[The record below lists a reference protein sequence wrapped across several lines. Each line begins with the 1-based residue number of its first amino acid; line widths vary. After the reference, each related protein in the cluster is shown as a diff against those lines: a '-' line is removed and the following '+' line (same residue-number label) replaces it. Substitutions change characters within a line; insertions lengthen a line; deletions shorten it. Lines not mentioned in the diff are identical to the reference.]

1 MTLKESDHPIVQ
13 RYLAVLL
20 DLCDN
25 DDEHTGFAI
34 GCKLGL
40 SLGVHHPEYALALQR
55 ILNEHWGP
63 TNSKDACD
71 AFIERLPLE
80 EMPVE

>member
-1 MTLKESDHPIVQ
+1 MNLKSSVHPIVQ

-20 DLCDN
+20 DISAN

-40 SLGVHHPEYALALQR
+40 SLAVHHPEYALALQR
-55 ILNEHWGP
+55 ILSEHWGP
-63 TNSKDACD
+63 TNSKDAAD
-71 AFIERLPLE
+71 AFIERVPLAME
-80 EMPVE
+80 V